1 MKNVWSMEN
10 RDNENLLEKQ
20 RHHW

>member
-1 MKNVWSMEN
+1 MEN